1 MTRREFLQE
10 RYEDAL
16 FALLMDDVATTEGEK
31 AIAENEN
38 LNNNSNISISA
49 DLQQKCRKT
58 INRSFSSKRMHNTS
72 HVFSKVVTRIAVI
85 ALIGTLLFTT
95 AFAASPSFRAKTLNI
110 MIEVFDE
117 GTAFRATG
125 EQMDI
130 SNIEITTNWL
140 PDGFSLADE
149 LQNTAVIWKQYQS
162 QAGQLL
168 EINARKL
175 SEGDATAFD
184 TEDAK
189 TEGITIHGYT
199 AMKITKNNCVQI
211 IWTQEDLGVVVE
223 IFGENVEDDITICF
237 AENISILPK

>member
-1 MTRREFLQE
+1 MTRREFLLE

-16 FALLMDDVATTEGEK
+16 FALLMDDVAIVEGEQALAK
-31 AIAENEN
+31 NEN
-38 LNNNSNISISA
+38 INNDSNTSIPA
-49 DLQQKCRKT
+49 DLHQKCRKI

-72 HVFSKVVTRIAVI
+72 RVFSKVVTRIAVI

-95 AFAASPSFRAKTLNI
+95 AFAASPSFRAKTLNF

-140 PDGFSLADE
+140 PDDFSLADE
-149 LQNTAVIWKQYQS
+149 YQDDAVIWKQYQS
-162 QAGQLL
+162 QAGQLF
-168 EINARKL
+168 EINVHQL
-175 SEGDATAFD
+175 GEGDAMAFD

-189 TEGITIHGYT
+189 TEEVAIHGYT
-199 AMKITKNNCVQI
+199 AMKVAKNDCVQV
-211 IWTQEDLGVVVE
+211 IWTQEDLGIVIEV
-223 IFGENVEDDITICF
+223 FGENVGDDATILF
-237 AENISILPK
+237 AENISVLQK

>member
-1 MTRREFLQE
+1 MTRKEFLQE

-16 FALLMDDVATTEGEK
+16 FALLMDDVATTEGER
-31 AIAENEN
+31 ALAENEN
-38 LNNNSNISISA
+38 INNNSNISISA

-58 INRSFSSKRMHNTS
+58 INRSFSNKRMHNTS
-72 HVFSKVVTRIAVI
+72 RVFSKVVTRIAVI

-95 AFAASPSFRAKTLNI
+95 AFAASPSFRAKTLNF

-130 SNIEITTNWL
+130 SNIEITTKWL

-149 LQNTAVIWKQYQS
+149 FQDAAMIWKQYQS
-162 QAGQLL
+162 RTGQVF
-168 EINARKL
+168 EINVRKL
-175 SEGDATAFD
+175 GEGDATAFD

-189 TEGITIHGYT
+189 SEGITIQGHT
-199 AMKITKNNCVQI
+199 AMKVMKNNCVQI
-211 IWTQEDLGVVVE
+211 VWAQEDLGVVIEV
-223 IFGENVEDDITICF
+223 FGENIEADTTIIF
-237 AENISILPK
+237 AENISVSQK